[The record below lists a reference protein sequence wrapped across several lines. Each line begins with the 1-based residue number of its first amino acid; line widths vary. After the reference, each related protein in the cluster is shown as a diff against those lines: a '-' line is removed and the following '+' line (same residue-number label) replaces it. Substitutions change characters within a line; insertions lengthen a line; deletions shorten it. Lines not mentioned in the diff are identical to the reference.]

1 MNGNAAAQSESDD
14 IMIEKQKKAKAW
26 NATRQNILKT
36 VQTILGVSIVLT
48 VLFVQYLILF
58 VENVK
63 TPRMITQAVFVFICC
78 LLTYLIVIGIS
89 NI

>member
-1 MNGNAAAQSESDD
+1 MNGNAAAQSESEG

-26 NATRQNILKT
+26 NVTRQNMLKT

-63 TPRMITQAVFVFICC
+63 TPRMIAQAVFVFICC
-78 LLTYLIVIGIS
+78 LLTYLIIIGIS